1 MCELKILLWSR
12 KFGSVHFTQK
22 QGFDL
27 LSQNSLFGGW
37 GLTEI
42 IVIYCLYYILIFFG
56 ENQVDFV
63 QIFIWK
69 GEICFRWC
77 VLYMRLME
85 IFLSASLF
93 LAGYWHGRS
102 VGRHHDIGSVS
113 DHKRRTWG
121 NHIKNDLNCN
131 IPYYHMASM

>member
-27 LSQNSLFGGW
+27 LSQNSFFGGC

>member
-12 KFGSVHFTQK
+12 KFGNVHFTQK

-27 LSQNSLFGGW
+27 LSQNSFFGGW

>member
-69 GEICFRWC
+69 GEVCFRWC

>member
-1 MCELKILLWSR
+1 MNWKFSCGVENLGVCILHKNR
-12 KFGSVHFTQK
+12 
-22 QGFDL
+22 DL
-27 LSQNSLFGGW
+27 TSFLRIAFLGGW

-56 ENQVDFV
+56 GNQVDFV

-69 GEICFRWC
+69 GEVCFWWC

-85 IFLSASLF
+85 ILLSASLF

>member
-27 LSQNSLFGGW
+27 LSQNSFFGGW

-121 NHIKNDLNCN
+121 NHIKYDLNCN

>member
-27 LSQNSLFGGW
+27 LSQNSFFGGW
-37 GLTEI
+37 GLSEI

-69 GEICFRWC
+69 GEVCFRWC

-102 VGRHHDIGSVS
+102 VGRHHDIGNVS

>member
-1 MCELKILLWSR
+1 MNWKFSCGVENLGVCILHINR
-12 KFGSVHFTQK
+12 
-22 QGFDL
+22 DL
-27 LSQNSLFGGW
+27 TSFLRIAFLGGW

-69 GEICFRWC
+69 GEVCFRWC
-77 VLYMRLME
+77 VLYMRLTE

-102 VGRHHDIGSVS
+102 VGRHHDIGNVS

>member
-1 MCELKILLWSR
+1 MWTE
-12 KFGSVHFTQK
+12 
-22 QGFDL
+22 
-27 LSQNSLFGGW
+27 NSLVESKIWECAFYTKTGIWPPFSEELFLGGW